1 MSVGVRYL
9 IVGFSFATIIGSLL
23 IGVWAKKKVTTVEA
37 FFGSTALFGPIVVGF
52 STMAAVASAFAVV
65 GVPGLIYNTGN
76 AMTYWMLSSAA
87 FAMAYIILGKKVRAM
102 AELGPIASLGDIS
115 DLRFNNSRIIKALM
129 SIILFLGSI
138 AYLAAQIKACSDLFS
153 HLLGWTP
160 MVTGLFIFG
169 IITLYTA
176 VSGEV
181 GGVLTQAFQG
191 LIMVIAGTIM
201 IIAFFAI
208 TGGLGNVLDV
218 ASTAGKI
225 TGGDV
230 TKAFSPDILNAW
242 GVLPRSIAMAWM
254 IIPIVG
260 TVGQPQVLCRMY
272 ALKNP
277 TDMPRLGL
285 YAALTHMVVGFFAV
299 LMGYGALYLVGQRL
313 VPPLANPDTSIFVF
327 ADYVGIYA
335 QLFVYA
341 AILAAS
347 MSTASMFLSMSS
359 NIISRDLPS
368 SFGMRFSPEKQVS
381 ISRIT
386 VVVLGILSI
395 IFAITSGNMV
405 AILGTFGWGTLMS
418 ATFPTLVIGLLWRR
432 ASREGVTC
440 GLSVALLLNIAC
452 LVIDRTIK
460 FKYPGSLPWY
470 VFVIAI
476 AICVTVIVSLFTKGA
491 SGKELNKG
499 VEAVIDL

>member
-23 IGVWAKKKVTTVEA
+23 IGIWARKKVTTAEA
-37 FFGSTALFGPIVVGF
+37 FFGSTALFGPFVVGF

-65 GVPGLIYNTGN
+65 GIPGIIYSTGN
-76 AMTYWMLSSAA
+76 PMTYWMLSSAA

-115 DLRFNNSRIIKALM
+115 DLRFNNSRAIKALM
-129 SIILFLGSI
+129 SIVLFLGSI
-138 AYLAAQIKACSDLFS
+138 AYLAAQIKACSELFS
-153 HLLGWTP
+153 HLLGWSP

-169 IITLYTA
+169 IITVYTA

-181 GGVLTQAFQG
+181 GGILTQAFQG
-191 LIMVIAGTIM
+191 LIMVIASIIM
-201 IIAFFAI
+201 IIAFFVI
-208 TGGLGNVLDV
+208 TGGLGPVLDV
-218 ASTAGKI
+218 VSSAGKI

-242 GVLPRSIAMAWM
+242 GVLPRSIAMTWM
-254 IIPIVG
+254 IIPILG
-260 TVGQPQVLCRMY
+260 TVGQPQVLTRMY

-285 YAALTHMVVGFFAV
+285 YAALAHMVVGFFAI
-299 LMGYGALYLVGQRL
+299 LMGYAALFLVGKSL
-313 VPPLANPDTSIFVF
+313 VPPLANADTAIFVF

-341 AILAAS
+341 AILAAA
-347 MSTASMFLSMSS
+347 MSTASMFLSLSS

-368 SFGMRFSPEKQVS
+368 SFGIKFSPQKQITV
-381 ISRIT
+381 SRIT
-386 VVVLGILSI
+386 VVILGILSI

-418 ATFPTLVIGLLWRR
+418 ATFPVLVVGLLWRK
-432 ASREGVTC
+432 ASKEGVIC
-440 GLSVALLLNIAC
+440 GLSVALILNITC
-452 LVIDRTIK
+452 LVLDRMK

-476 AICVTVIVSLFTKGA
+476 SICTTVLVSLFTKGA
-491 SGKELNKG
+491 SGKQLNKG